1 MPFRKDRSGITLKLY
16 PLSLLAGRAAGLRQD
31 DGQRLAATAPL
42 NASFLGGR
50 DLCTEGIE
58 RLRLVGALELESKFL
73 PRSLLGR
80 SLEERLGNFVVTC
93 TESELAELV
102 WLQFCSGYG
111 ELLYW
116 PVSGTGDCSRRRRGI
131 QVNCAGGPLQN
142 YRAGADFFSET
153 NKQTNQQTKNPH
165 NKPNQ
170 TQASQA
176 VIVAAQ
182 RGVMALISRIVI

>member
-80 SLEERLGNFVVTC
+80 SLEERLGNFVVT
-93 TESELAELV
+93 
-102 WLQFCSGYG
+102 
-111 ELLYW
+111 
-116 PVSGTGDCSRRRRGI
+116 
-131 QVNCAGGPLQN
+131 
-142 YRAGADFFSET
+142 
-153 NKQTNQQTKNPH
+153 
-165 NKPNQ
+165 
-170 TQASQA
+170 
-176 VIVAAQ
+176 AQ
-182 RGVMALISRIVI
+182 RVSWQSWFGSSSVQDMGNCYTGQSQERATAAGVGEEFR